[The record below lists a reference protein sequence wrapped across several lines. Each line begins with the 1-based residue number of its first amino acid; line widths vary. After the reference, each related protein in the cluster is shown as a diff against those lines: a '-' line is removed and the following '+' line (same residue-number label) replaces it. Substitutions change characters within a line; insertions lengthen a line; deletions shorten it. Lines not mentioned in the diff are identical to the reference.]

1 VVHLFSLNFLF
12 LSCIKQEKKVLSM
25 AVLGKRLEEFIG
37 LHKDQKIV
45 VCGCGTSL
53 SEFKSVHSDYITIG
67 VNDVPLLFQPTYL
80 LVTDSPGR
88 FRTETRVKMVNGS
101 TANYLFTCAKG
112 WRHRNIVYFELGS
125 QAAKNLNSRT
135 KIDHFV
141 HSPYCAVGLAYK
153 MGAKHIGLIGVDF
166 TNGHF
171 YNPRDGAHPVI
182 QMNYLKRVNSVYSA
196 MLTAL
201 SGNGVSLYNL
211 SRQSLLEVPKITID
225 EFSKL

>member
-1 VVHLFSLNFLF
+1 M
-12 LSCIKQEKKVLSM
+12 SCIKQEKKVLPM

-53 SEFKSVHSDYITIG
+53 LDFKAVHQDYITIG

-80 LVTDSPGR
+80 LVTDTPGR
-88 FRTETRVKMVNGS
+88 FRTDARVKMVNGS
-101 TANYLFTCAKG
+101 TANHLFTCAKG
-112 WRHRNIVYFELGS
+112 WRHKNIVYFELGTQS
-125 QAAKNLNSRT
+125 AKSLASKT

-153 MGAKHIGLIGVDF
+153 MGAKHIGLTGVDF
-166 TNGHF
+166 TSGHF

-182 QMNYLKRVNSVYSA
+182 QMKYLKRVNSAYHAMISA
-196 MLTAL
+196 LAQH
-201 SGNGVSLYNL
+201 GVSLYNL
-211 SRQSLLEVPKITID
+211 SGQSLLEVPKITIE
-225 EFSKL
+225 EFSNL